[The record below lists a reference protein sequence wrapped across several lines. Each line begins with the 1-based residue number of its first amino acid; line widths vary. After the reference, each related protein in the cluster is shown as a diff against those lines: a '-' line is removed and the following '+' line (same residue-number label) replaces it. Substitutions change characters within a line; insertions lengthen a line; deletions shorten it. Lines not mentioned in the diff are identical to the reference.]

1 MYTWSF
7 KLKQASNEEKPVL
20 HIHDSLELENE
31 PSQRREHMYNTW
43 GWHLEWTA
51 IDNGDEYIMENKS
64 MAVFEAYKLLRRPD
78 LLR

>member
-1 MYTWSF
+1 MHGF
-7 KLKQASNEEKPVL
+7 VQLEQANNKEKPML
-20 HIHDSLELENE
+20 HIPDSLELKTE
-31 PSQRREHMYNTW
+31 PLQTHDHMYNTQ
-43 GWHLEWTA
+43 GRHLEWTA